1 LGGKEPKF
9 SIEIRESRIIFH
21 SAPKFK
27 LDDYIF
33 HQKKLLPLFRT
44 SEVRF
49 VPNLVLLSL
58 ERLDILLK
66 SGICTALDIALAFY
80 SPNETIYS
88 KGEWNANHDKNLKAF
103 KVWVIFF

>member
-1 LGGKEPKF
+1 
-9 SIEIRESRIIFH
+9 
-21 SAPKFK
+21 
-27 LDDYIF
+27 LDDYLF
-33 HQKKLLPLFRT
+33 HQKKLLPFLRT

-58 ERLDILLK
+58 ERLEILLK

-88 KGEWNANHDKNLKAF
+88 KGEWGPHHDKNLKAF
-103 KVWVIFF
+103 KVLMIFVAITHFSNRIKSILAILK